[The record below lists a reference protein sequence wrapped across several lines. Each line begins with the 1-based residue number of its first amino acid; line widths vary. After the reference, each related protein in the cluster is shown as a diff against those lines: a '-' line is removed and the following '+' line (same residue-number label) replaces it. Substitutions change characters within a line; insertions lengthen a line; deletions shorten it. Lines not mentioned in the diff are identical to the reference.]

1 MTTAEF
7 LARLEQHRDHR
18 LAFGAGGSSVAPGYH
33 VTEIKA
39 ATIHAVDCGG
49 RSTAWN
55 ETTLQLSSPEGSDGA
70 ELMGVAKFLSI
81 YDRVGTMA
89 PIDAQARLRVE
100 YGPPG
105 EVAVSYVVTDVV
117 PRDDGV
123 LDVRLAAP
131 AVACKGRDRTIGDI
145 PLVDAAAPSQGR
157 TRGVGRRGVGR
168 RGARRRYVRAARW
181 RRGGHRVAPSAARG

>member
-117 PRDDGV
+117 RETTGCSTSVSPPRPS
-123 LDVRLAAP
+123 P
-131 AVACKGRDRTIGDI
+131 A
-145 PLVDAAAPSQGR
+145 
-157 TRGVGRRGVGR
+157 
-168 RGARRRYVRAARW
+168 RGATDPASALQVAAI
-181 RRGGHRVAPSAARG
+181 RGDDVLEEMQR